1 MKKLLLPILI
11 LILFIPFYVNAET
24 CDTDKITIENIS
36 LESKSDNVEEID
48 ETTANGKNIN
58 LNLSMSEVGDNIEYK
73 IVVKN
78 DSNEDYEL
86 DKNSFNISSDYI
98 KYSFELEDDINI
110 IKANSSKVVYLKVN
124 YVNEVPDNVF
134 ESGTYNDNKS
144 MTLSLFNGNTINVSD
159 TLKNPNTGV
168 QSYILIS
175 FIILLISITT
185 YLLLKKKKYTKFMI
199 LIIGTAIIFPIS
211 IYALCKCEIK
221 IESNVKIENNLFT
234 GTLYRYNNVKLRNGS
249 NISGYLLKS
258 SDVYRNFLFNSK
270 EECNA
275 NIINDEVCEKVKK
288 SIFNYPGFSMDK
300 ESLNKYVF
308 LRHDVVDNIIK
319 NTYICYLDDSGEYCM
334 QGGDNGNSFSLNEQV
349 IRDFNHYNSYC
360 SISVRDG
367 EFGCS
372 GSYGMEMFAHMNGKI
387 SAYYIFGMGCDV
399 ASDSTS
405 SCWNY

>member
-144 MTLSLFNGNTINVSD
+144 MTLNLSTGDTINVPD

-168 QSYILIS
+168 QSYIIV
-175 FIILLISITT
+175 FIFFDYIIL
-185 YLLLKKKKYTKFMI
+185 YL
-199 LIIGTAIIFPIS
+199 
-211 IYALCKCEIK
+211 
-221 IESNVKIENNLFT
+221 
-234 GTLYRYNNVKLRNGS
+234 
-249 NISGYLLKS
+249 
-258 SDVYRNFLFNSK
+258 
-270 EECNA
+270 
-275 NIINDEVCEKVKK
+275 
-288 SIFNYPGFSMDK
+288 
-300 ESLNKYVF
+300 
-308 LRHDVVDNIIK
+308 
-319 NTYICYLDDSGEYCM
+319 
-334 QGGDNGNSFSLNEQV
+334 Q
-349 IRDFNHYNSYC
+349 
-360 SISVRDG
+360 
-367 EFGCS
+367 
-372 GSYGMEMFAHMNGKI
+372 
-387 SAYYIFGMGCDV
+387 
-399 ASDSTS
+399 
-405 SCWNY
+405 